1 MENMENME
9 NMEIQYVQIHS
20 VFIQYISV
28 VLFEL
33 ASMWHNPRAVASA
46 TGGHAG
52 RTAAGSLD
60 ELSPFGLRDWIWLDE
75 TPWDSLYCNIMYI
88 ICNLYINYIY

>member
-1 MENMENME
+1 
-9 NMEIQYVQIHS
+9 
-20 VFIQYISV
+20 
-28 VLFEL
+28 
-33 ASMWHNPRAVASA
+33 VASA

-75 TPWDSLYCNIMYI
+75 TPWDSLYCNIMYKKY
-88 ICNLYINYIY
+88 NLYINYIYSDIDIYIYCIYIIWLCIKYQIKSNTGSVK